1 MNNIIIYGSKYGTTE
16 QYAKEL
22 SKRLNIEAIEYENV
36 NNINDY
42 DTIIYL
48 GGLYAGGVLGMSK
61 TLKKLNDISNK
72 RIFIITVGLADPNDE
87 LNINH
92 IKNGMKKQLSNEL
105 YDNAHIYHLRGG
117 INYSKLN
124 AKHKIMMKLVY
135 NKAKKLPEEEKTPEV
150 KAMIE
155 TYNKEVYFMDYST
168 LDSIIN
174 DINN

>member
-1 MNNIIIYGSKYGTTE
+1 MNKIIIYGSKYGTTE

-61 TLKKLNDISNK
+61 TLKKLDNISSK

-117 INYSKLN
+117 IN
-124 AKHKIMMKLVY
+124 
-135 NKAKKLPEEEKTPEV
+135 NKDNVLLAEG
-150 KAMIE
+150 
-155 TYNKEVYFMDYST
+155 
-168 LDSIIN
+168 
-174 DINN
+174 

>member
-1 MNNIIIYGSKYGTTE
+1 MNKIIIYGSKYGTTE

-22 SKRLNIEAIEYENV
+22 SNRLNIEAIEYENV

-72 RIFIITVGLADPNDE
+72 RIFIITIGLADPNDE
-87 LNINH
+87 LNINQ

-135 NKAKKLPEEEKTPEV
+135 NKAKNLPEEEKTPEV

>member
-1 MNNIIIYGSKYGTTE
+1 MNKIIIYGSKYGTTE

-22 SKRLNIEAIEYENV
+22 SNRLNIEAIEYENV

-87 LNINH
+87 LNINQ

-105 YDNAHIYHLRGG
+105 SL
-117 INYSKLN
+117 
-124 AKHKIMMKLVY
+124 KIIL
-135 NKAKKLPEEEKTPEV
+135 
-150 KAMIE
+150 
-155 TYNKEVYFMDYST
+155 
-168 LDSIIN
+168 
-174 DINN
+174 

>member
-1 MNNIIIYGSKYGTTE
+1 MNKIIIYGSKYGTTE

-22 SKRLNIEAIEYENV
+22 SNRLNIEAIEYENV

-72 RIFIITVGLADPNDE
+72 RIFIITIGLADPNDE
-87 LNINH
+87 LNINQ

-135 NKAKKLPEEEKTPEV
+135 NKAKKLQEEEKTPEV

>member
-1 MNNIIIYGSKYGTTE
+1 MNKIIIYGSKYGTTE

-22 SKRLNIEAIEYENV
+22 SKRLNIETIEYENV

-61 TLKKLNDISNK
+61 TLKKLDNISNK

-135 NKAKKLPEEEKTPEV
+135 NKTKKLPEEEKTPEV

>member
-1 MNNIIIYGSKYGTTE
+1 MNKIIIYGSKYGTTE

-22 SKRLNIEAIEYENV
+22 SKRLNIETIEYENV

-61 TLKKLNDISNK
+61 TLKKLDNISSK
-72 RIFIITVGLADPNDE
+72 RIFIITVGLADVNDE
-87 LNINH
+87 TNINH
-92 IKNGMKKQLSNEL
+92 IKNGMKKQISSEL

-117 INYSKLN
+117 INYTKLN

-135 NKAKKLPEEEKTPEV
+135 NKTKKLPEEEKTPEV